1 MRAPLFSMLNVR
13 IGRYHAVWTAGLILA
28 VLVSTCAEA
37 VSQTRRGEAVH
48 WSNPG
53 ELLALASRF
62 ISEKRYEEAIEI
74 LEPLAE
80 ENPGMK
86 NAAERLA
93 LCYQKTGRPQDAVR
107 LLEERLARDP
117 HHLPFARTL
126 GQAYLD
132 LGERDRAIE
141 AWHSLLDD
149 DPKKAGYYST
159 IAQLEKE
166 AGLYE
171 EALDTYRA
179 GRVHETFYRRFTA
192 EIIRLERLLGRTQ
205 VAFGEAVSLIARSPK
220 FSAADLDIAVELF
233 REVDRD
239 AELLEHVDSAAADA
253 SRDKTHMAILKTALL
268 FDANRHDEA
277 VERLEQL
284 DGAGELEIFAIVGYL
299 VRARQHGP
307 MNGRSPVLRK
317 ALETF
322 LEDHGSSPVAP
333 GVMFALAEDL
343 RAQAESGIGREVAL
357 QEALDVLGRL
367 LKHPKSGFYFEPA
380 LLLEAEILLDE
391 LHRPAGAL
399 EAFEGA
405 EFRAI
410 DKGREAE
417 RLIMRALI
425 DAGRWEEAET
435 RFALLSG
442 DPDSV
447 KSAVGRYGMGKMHF
461 HRGEYD
467 AAVDSLSRFA
477 ERHPW
482 SEYANDALETAILI
496 KEALIED
503 RAPLDCY
510 REAYVSLARGCV
522 GAAADSLDSFRQR
535 YALSL
540 LFPSVLFMRA
550 GIYLDDEDPEAAA
563 GLWIELA
570 EGFPLHDLAP
580 RALERVAGIAG
591 GSEAAE
597 LYEKIIERYPDDPF
611 IGRIRSRYIALRK
624 SNEEDQ
630 GAD

>member
-1 MRAPLFSMLNVR
+1 MRAPLFSILTAR
-13 IGRYHAVWTAGLILA
+13 TGRYHALVAAGLILA
-28 VLVSTCAEA
+28 VLVSVCAEA
-37 VSQTRRGEAVH
+37 FSQTRRGEPVR

-62 ISEKRYEEAIEI
+62 ISQKRYEEAIEI

-93 LCYQKTGRPQDAVR
+93 LCYQKTGRPQDAVA
-107 LLEERLARDP
+107 LLEERIARDP

-126 GQAYLD
+126 GHAYLD
-132 LGERDRAIE
+132 LGERGRAIE
-141 AWHSLLDD
+141 AWHSILDD
-149 DPKKAGYYST
+149 DPKRSGYYGI

-171 EALDTYRA
+171 EALGTYRA
-179 GRVHETFYRRFTA
+179 GRIHEPYYRQFTI

-205 VAFGEAVSLIARSPK
+205 VAFEEAVALIAGSSK
-220 FSAADLDIAVELF
+220 FSAADVDLAVELF
-233 REVDRD
+233 VGAGRD
-239 AELLEHVDSAAADA
+239 EKLLGHLDSAATGDSPGNAYLA
-253 SRDKTHMAILKTALL
+253 VLKTALL
-268 FDANRHDEA
+268 VDTGRYGEA
-277 VERLEQL
+277 IEHFEKLDDTGER
-284 DGAGELEIFAIVGYL
+284 EIFAIVGYL
-299 VRARQHGP
+299 VRARKQEP
-307 MNGRSPVLRK
+307 MNGRDPVLRK
-317 ALETF
+317 ALEAF
-322 LEDHGSSPVAP
+322 LEDHEASPVAP

-343 RAQAESGIGREVAL
+343 LAQAESGTGREEAL
-357 QEALDVLGRL
+357 QEALDVIDRILS
-367 LKHPKSGFYFEPA
+367 HPKSGFYFEPA
-380 LLLEAEILLDE
+380 LLLEAKILLDE
-391 LHRPAGAL
+391 LHQPAGAL
-399 EAFEGA
+399 EALEGA
-405 EFRAI
+405 KFRAV

-425 DAGRWEEAET
+425 DAGRWEEAES

-447 KSAVGRYGMGKMHF
+447 KSAVGRYGIGKMHF
-461 HRGEYD
+461 YRGEYG

-510 REAYVSLARGCV
+510 REAYVSLAQGRV

-535 YALSL
+535 YPLSL
-540 LFPSVLFMRA
+540 LLPGVLFMRA
-550 GIYLDDEDPEAAA
+550 EIYLNDGDPEAAA
-563 GLWIELA
+563 GLWTELA

-580 RALERVAGIAG
+580 RALERIAG
-591 GSEAAE
+591 MAGGGEAAE

-624 SNEEDQ
+624 SIEEDQ